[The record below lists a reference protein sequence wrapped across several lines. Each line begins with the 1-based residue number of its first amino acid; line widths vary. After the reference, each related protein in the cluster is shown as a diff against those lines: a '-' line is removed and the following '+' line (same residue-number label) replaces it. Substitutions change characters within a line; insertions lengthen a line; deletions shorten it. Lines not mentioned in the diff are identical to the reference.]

1 MMMMIVMMMMMIKK
15 LIPIFAFLC
24 DQHVSLLDILL
35 KILFVCIVVL
45 W

>member
-1 MMMMIVMMMMMIKK
+1 MMMMIVMMMIKK
-15 LIPIFAFLC
+15 LIPIFAFIC